1 LEMQSF
7 EDRFGATMP
16 KAGAIAILTV
26 LMLWPLSRVETLV
39 SERQVLQHEA
49 YAVIS
54 AGFGGSQIVG
64 SPIVSV
70 DTQERS
76 LVTDSAAKTSTEVWS
91 AGSALH
97 LLSDDVHIQTEVAVE
112 VRSKGIYAIPVYVSK
127 VVIDGKFTSE
137 SIARLL
143 ADSEDTRTLP
153 AHAVFQL
160 PISGVK
166 YLRSLSRFDVG
177 GQAFHATSGEVVG
190 MSALSAPID
199 LASVDLARGIPF
211 HLEFELAGSDSLRFL
226 PLASNTEV
234 NAHVAWPHPD
244 FDGAFLPLSHQI
256 NNKEYAATWRV
267 LELNRAFPQI
277 WRSSSIDASILGSAF
292 GVRLFQ
298 PSDVYTQNYRAIRY
312 GILFVA
318 ITFTCF
324 FAWEHLVRG
333 LRLHPMQY
341 LLVGLGLSTFY
352 LLLLALSEH
361 VGFGVSYAVAAT
373 ALVALIT
380 TYIAGATNNP
390 RAATVI
396 GGALATSYAI
406 LYVILLSQDYALL
419 FGSLLLFAILAALM
433 LATRRLNWAK
443 VGRAESEQ

>member
-1 LEMQSF
+1 MQSI
-7 EDRFGATMP
+7 EDRFGAVLP
-16 KAGAIAILTV
+16 KAVAIAILTV
-26 LMLWPLSRVETLV
+26 LMLWPLSRVENLV
-39 SERQVLQHEA
+39 NERQVLQHEA
-49 YAVIS
+49 YGAIS

-64 SPIVSV
+64 SPVVSV

-76 LVTDSAAKTSTEVWS
+76 LVTDSAAKTSTELWS
-91 AGSALH
+91 AGPALH
-97 LLSDDVHIQTEVAVE
+97 LLSDDVHIETAVVVE
-112 VRSKGIYAIPVYVSK
+112 VRTKGIYAIPVYVSK
-127 VVIDGKFTSE
+127 VTIDGKFRPE

-143 ADSEDTRTLP
+143 ANSEDTRTLP

-160 PISGVK
+160 PISSVK
-166 YLRSLSRFDVG
+166 YLRALTRFEVG
-177 GQAFHATSGEVVG
+177 GQTLHAANGEVVG
-190 MSALSAPID
+190 MSALSAPVD
-199 LASVDLARGIPF
+199 LASVDLAGGIPF

-226 PLASNTEV
+226 PLAANTEV
-234 NAHVAWPHPD
+234 TAHVAWPHPD
-244 FDGAFLPLSHQI
+244 FDGAFLPVSHQI
-256 NNKEYAATWRV
+256 SDKAYAATWRV

-277 WRSSSIDASILGSAF
+277 WRGSSIDASILGSAF

-324 FAWEHLVRG
+324 FAWEHLVHD

-361 VGFGVSYAVAAT
+361 VGFAASYAVAAT

-380 TYIAGATNNP
+380 TYLAGATNNR
-390 RAATVI
+390 RATTVI
-396 GGALATSYAI
+396 GAALAASYAI

-419 FGSLLLFAILAALM
+419 FGSLLLFAILATLM
-433 LATRRLNWAK
+433 LSTRRLDWAK
-443 VGRAESEQ
+443 VGRAESGQ

>member
-1 LEMQSF
+1 MQSI
-7 EDRFGATMP
+7 EDRFGAVLP
-16 KAGAIAILTV
+16 KAVAIAVLTG
-26 LMLWPLSRVETLV
+26 LMLWPLSRVESLV

-49 YAVIS
+49 YGAIS

-64 SPIVSV
+64 SPVVSL
-70 DTQERS
+70 DTQQRK
-76 LVTDSAAKTSTEVWS
+76 LVTDSVSRASTEVWS
-91 AGSALH
+91 AGPALH
-97 LLSDDVHIQTEVAVE
+97 LLSDDVHIETEVTVE

-127 VVIDGKFTSE
+127 VIIDGKFKPE

-143 ADSEDTRTLP
+143 ANSEDTRTLP
-153 AHAVFQL
+153 ARAVFQL

-166 YLRSLSRFDVG
+166 YLHSLSRFEVG
-177 GQAFHATSGEVVG
+177 GQALHAASGEVAG
-190 MSALSAPID
+190 MSALSAPVD
-199 LASVDLARGIPF
+199 LASVDLAGGIPF
-211 HLEFELAGSDSLRFL
+211 HLEFELAGSDSLHFL
-226 PLASNTEV
+226 PLAANTEV
-234 NAHVAWPHPD
+234 TAHVAWPHPD
-244 FDGAFLPLSHQI
+244 FDGAFLPVSHQI
-256 NNKEYAATWRV
+256 NDKEYTATWRV

-277 WRSSSIDASILGSAF
+277 WRGSSIDASISASAF

-324 FAWEHLVRG
+324 FAWEHVVRG

-361 VGFGVSYAVAAT
+361 LGFAVSYAVAAT

-380 TYIAGATNNP
+380 TYIAGATDNR
-390 RAATVI
+390 RATAVI
-396 GGALATSYAI
+396 GAALATSYAV
-406 LYVILLSQDYALL
+406 LYVILLSQDDALL

-433 LATRRLNWAK
+433 LSTRRLNWAK
-443 VGRAESEQ
+443 VGRAESGQ